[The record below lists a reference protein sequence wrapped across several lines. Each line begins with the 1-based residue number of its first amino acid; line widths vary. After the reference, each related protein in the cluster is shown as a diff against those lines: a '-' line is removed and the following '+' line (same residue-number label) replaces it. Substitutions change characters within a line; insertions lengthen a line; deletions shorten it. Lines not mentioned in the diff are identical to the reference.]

1 MLLVIDVGNTNIVF
15 GVFRGE
21 SLAHSWRVQTC
32 KDRTVDEYAV
42 LLHNLFTLQGLSLKR
57 VQSVVVASVVPP
69 LNDRLSQL
77 SRRYFGTDALF
88 VEPAGQNVIPV
99 LYNPPSDVGAD
110 RIVNALA
117 ALELVGGPAIV
128 VDFGTATTFDAISRK
143 GEYLGGVI
151 VPGVRISADA
161 LFAHAAKLP
170 RIEIKEPSRVIGDCT
185 VTAMQAGLFYGYV
198 SLIEGV
204 LKRMKQELG
213 PASVIATGGLAVRIA
228 QRAEGIDRIEEHLT
242 LQGLR
247 LFYERFRA

>member
-1 MLLVIDVGNTNIVF
+1 MLLVIDVGNTNIVL
-15 GVFRGE
+15 GVFQGQT
-21 SLAHSWRVQTC
+21 LAHSWRVQTC
-32 KDRTVDEYAV
+32 KDRTVDEYGV
-42 LLHNLFTLQGLSLKR
+42 LLHNLFMLEGVSLKR
-57 VQSVVVASVVPP
+57 VQRVIVSSVVPP

-77 SRRYFGTDALF
+77 SRRYFGCEALF
-88 VEPAGQNVIPV
+88 VEPANQKVIPV
-99 LYNPPSDVGAD
+99 LYKPPSDVGAD

-117 ALELVGGPAIV
+117 AFELVGGPAIV
-128 VDFGTATTFDAISRK
+128 VDFGTATTFDAISAR

-185 VTAMQAGLFYGYV
+185 VAAMQSGIFYGYV

-204 LKRMKQELG
+204 LRRMKQELG
-213 PASVIATGGLAVRIA
+213 PASVIATGGLATRIA
-228 QRAEGIDRIEEHLT
+228 HRAEGIDRIEEDLT

-247 LFYERFRA
+247 LFYERFQA